1 MNPDHPRTVLL
12 QRTASICALL
22 VFSIVGISAYIRLSA
37 AGLGC
42 APWPQCYG
50 QALPATPSATIDVL
64 RLLHRLLAVA
74 LLPLLLLLLM
84 GGFTRKPDP
93 WEQRWTAVWALV
105 VTLFLAV
112 LGRWTAGAK
121 IPAIALGNL
130 MGGFLLF
137 ALCARMVFPGARQG
151 SGSTPA
157 RVGRWRHAAS
167 VAVVVQVALGG
178 LVSSGLAGLSC
189 PDLLACAL
197 PSPFSWDALNPWHA
211 PFADP
216 SAWPINPQGALA
228 HLLHR
233 LMGLVTVVLV
243 TVTAWR
249 LLKDRQRRT
258 AIVLLVLIALQLGL
272 GVLLVVAGLPLA
284 AALAHNLLAALLL
297 ASLLALPEPAAGL
310 PGGP

>member
-1 MNPDHPRTVLL
+1 MNPAQPRTVLL
-12 QRTASICALL
+12 QRTALICALL

-50 QALPATPSATIDVL
+50 QALPATPSAGIDVL

-74 LLPLLLLLLM
+74 LLPLVLLLLVA
-84 GGFTRKPDP
+84 GFTRKPVP
-93 WEQRWTAVWALV
+93 WEPRWTAVWALV

-130 MGGFLLF
+130 LGGFLLF
-137 ALCARMVFPGARQG
+137 SLCARMAFSGARQC
-151 SGSTPA
+151 TDRPPA
-157 RVGRWRHAAS
+157 RVRRWRHAAS

-189 PDLLACAL
+189 PDLFACAL
-197 PSPFSWDALNPWHA
+197 PTPLSWDALNPWH
-211 PFADP
+211 PPLADT
-216 SAWPINPQGALA
+216 STWPINPQGALS

-233 LMGLVTVVLV
+233 WMGLITVVLV
-243 TVTAWR
+243 ALTAWR
-249 LLKDRQRRT
+249 LFENKQRHT
-258 AIVLLVLIALQLGL
+258 GTVLLVLIALQLGL
-272 GVLLVVAGLPLA
+272 GVLLVLAGLPLA

-297 ASLLALPEPAAGL
+297 ASLLALP
-310 PGGP
+310 

>member
-1 MNPDHPRTVLL
+1 MNPDQPRTVLL
-12 QRTASICALL
+12 QRTALICALL

-42 APWPQCYG
+42 TPWPQCYG
-50 QALPATPSATIDVL
+50 QALAATPSATIDVL

-74 LLPLLLLLLM
+74 LLPLLLLLLV
-84 GGFTRKPDP
+84 GGFARKPAP
-93 WEQRWTAVWALV
+93 WEQRWTTVWALV

-130 MGGFLLF
+130 LGGFLLF
-137 ALCARMVFPGARQG
+137 ALCARMAFPGARQG
-151 SGSTPA
+151 TGSPPA
-157 RVGRWRHAAS
+157 RGRRWRLAAS
-167 VAVVVQVALGG
+167 TAVVVQVALGG

-189 PDLLACAL
+189 PDLFACAL
-197 PSPFSWDALNPWHA
+197 PTPFSWNALNPWHV
-211 PFADP
+211 PLADP
-216 SAWPINPQGALA
+216 TAWPINPQGSLV

-233 LMGLVTVVLV
+233 LMGLITVVLV

-249 LLKDRQRRT
+249 LLDGSQRRT
-258 AIVLLVLIALQLGL
+258 GIVLLVLIALQLVL
-272 GVLLVVAGLPLA
+272 GILLVVAGLPLA

-297 ASLLALPEPAAGL
+297 ASLLALP
-310 PGGP
+310 

>member
-12 QRTASICALL
+12 RRTALICALL
-22 VFSIVGISAYIRLSA
+22 VFSIVGISAYIRLST

-50 QALPATPSATIDVL
+50 QALSATPSASIDVL

-74 LLPLLLLLLM
+74 LLPLLLLLLV
-84 GGFTRKPDP
+84 GAFKRKPEP
-93 WEQRWTAVWALV
+93 WEQRWTAVGALV

-130 MGGFLLF
+130 LGGFLLF
-137 ALCARMVFPGARQG
+137 ALCARMAFSGARQG
-151 SGSTPA
+151 MGSPSA
-157 RVGRWRHAAS
+157 RGRRWRHAAS
-167 VAVVVQVALGG
+167 GAIVVQVALGG

-189 PDLLACAL
+189 PDLFSCAL
-197 PSPFSWDALNPWHA
+197 PTPFAWDALNPWHV
-211 PFADP
+211 PRVDP
-216 SAWPINPQGALA
+216 SAWPLNPQGALV

-233 LMGLVTVVLV
+233 LMGLITVVLV
-243 TVTAWR
+243 GVTAWQM
-249 LLKDRQRRT
+249 LKGRQRR
-258 AIVLLVLIALQLGL
+258 AGIFLLVLVALQAGL
-272 GVLLVVAGLPLA
+272 GVLLVVAGLPLV

-297 ASLLALPEPAAGL
+297 AGLLARP
-310 PGGP
+310 

>member
-12 QRTASICALL
+12 QRTALICALL

-50 QALPATPSATIDVL
+50 QALVATPSATVDVL

-74 LLPLLLLLLM
+74 LLPVLLLLLV
-84 GGFTRKPDP
+84 GGFAHKPEP

-137 ALCARMVFPGARQG
+137 ALCARMAFPCAHQVTGG
-151 SGSTPA
+151 PPA
-157 RVGRWRHAAS
+157 RGRRWRHAAS
-167 VAVVVQVALGG
+167 AAVVVQVALGG

-189 PDLLACAL
+189 PDLFACTL
-197 PSPFSWDALNPWHA
+197 PTPFSWNALNPWHT
-211 PFADP
+211 PLVDP
-216 SAWPINPQGALA
+216 SAWPVNPQGSLV

-233 LMGLVTVVLV
+233 LMGLITVVLV

-249 LLKDRQRRT
+249 LLDGSQRRT
-258 AIVLLVLIALQLGL
+258 GIVLLVLIALQLVL

-297 ASLLALPEPAAGL
+297 TSLLALP
-310 PGGP
+310 